1 MPLMNATGMKIA
13 MTAIVAAR
21 AANVISLV
29 PSPAAR
35 TRSLPISA
43 WRKMFS
49 MTMTASSTT
58 RPTASDS
65 PSSVKVLSVKP
76 AK

>member
-1 MPLMNATGMKIA
+1 MKMA
-13 MTAIVAAR
+13 MTARVAAR

-29 PSPAAR
+29 PSLAAW
-35 TRSLPISA
+35 TRPLPISA
-43 WRKMFS
+43 CRKMFS

-76 AK
+76 QK